1 MCPDI
6 PRYAMTARRQSRRRA
21 LGAILMAVPA
31 LLLGVRAQAATSR
44 RLTPAQTEGPFY
56 PVAFPEDSDHD
67 LLRNGVVDY
76 PEGQSAWLEGVVTDP
91 AGRPLAGAVVE
102 IWQCDHAGHYHHPG
116 DGGKADNRFQGFGRV
131 TVAADGR
138 YRFRTIRPV
147 AYGGRTPHIHVKV
160 KMGMR
165 ELLTTQ
171 VYVADDP
178 GNTRDFLWR
187 RLSAADRAALTVSF
201 EPVGGD
207 LRAVFPI
214 VVAG

>member
-67 LLRNGVVDY
+67 LLRNGVLDY

-91 AGRPLAGAVVE
+91 AGRPLA
-102 IWQCDHAGHYHHPG
+102 
-116 DGGKADNRFQGFGRV
+116 
-131 TVAADGR
+131 
-138 YRFRTIRPV
+138 
-147 AYGGRTPHIHVKV
+147 
-160 KMGMR
+160 
-165 ELLTTQ
+165 
-171 VYVADDP
+171 
-178 GNTRDFLWR
+178 
-187 RLSAADRAALTVSF
+187 RL
-201 EPVGGD
+201 
-207 LRAVFPI
+207 
-214 VVAG
+214 